1 MNLRDGSFLFF
12 LSRED
17 PGSLIDLEEFDS
29 KIVDPN
35 ELSLVDVKDVV
46 PPLCDGYPRA
56 AS

>member
-35 ELSLVDVKDVV
+35 ELSLVDAKDVV
-46 PPLCDGYPRA
+46 PPLFDGYPRA